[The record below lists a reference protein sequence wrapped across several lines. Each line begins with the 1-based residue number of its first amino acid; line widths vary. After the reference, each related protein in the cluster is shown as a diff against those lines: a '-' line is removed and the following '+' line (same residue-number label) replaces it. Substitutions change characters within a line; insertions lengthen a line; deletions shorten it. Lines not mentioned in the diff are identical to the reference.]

1 MKTLIVGGDINKRKS
16 KIISMISKSLN
27 AVEANGILP
36 SSIKGFDLTIWMPNI
51 GNDKEKVY
59 PAKNKGSVL
68 ICSKVM
74 REGYTRI
81 DSVSRIFKTHA
92 NAVIE
97 VYKEENR
104 VRFQLVDA
112 LGNEWGKTTEDIDIL
127 CKNIMSLYK
136 WTKGSIRKSLTQV
149 SEINSIMYIHGFN
162 INMLEDFMVIN
173 NRIAQKCAV
182 SCGNRYF
189 GNYSTRCTKL
199 FPSMRNKGTCYF
211 LFSPRNTDKRY
222 VTSSDMVVV
231 NDLNQFYGN
240 KPSVD
245 TPVQLEVY
253 KTFKNINF
261 MIHGHAYIKGEIK
274 PLIDPSAVSNAPFTK
289 NYYPCGDLRDVDE
302 ICKLVSKGHKVINL
316 INHGFL
322 ILAEELEEFDKPM
335 TFLPLNR

>member
-1 MKTLIVGGDINKRKS
+1 MKTLVVGGDINKRKS

-81 DSVSRIFKTHA
+81 DSVSRIFKMHA

-97 VYKEENR
+97 LYKEENR

-127 CKNIMSLYK
+127 CKNIMSIYK
-136 WTKGSIRKSLTQV
+136 WTKGSIRKSLTQI
-149 SEINSIMYIHGFN
+149 SKNSLITS
-162 INMLEDFMVIN
+162 NMSLNMDTVEDFIVIN
-173 NRIAQKCAV
+173 NRLAQKCAV
-182 SCGNRYF
+182 GCGNRYF

-199 FPSMRNKGTCYF
+199 FLSARSDRPDYF

-222 VTSSDMVVV
+222 VTSSDLVTV
-231 NDLNQFYGN
+231 NDMAQYFGN

-274 PLIDPSAVSNAPFTK
+274 PLIDPSSVSDAPFTK

-302 ICKLVSKGHKVINL
+302 ICKLVSKGHKAINL